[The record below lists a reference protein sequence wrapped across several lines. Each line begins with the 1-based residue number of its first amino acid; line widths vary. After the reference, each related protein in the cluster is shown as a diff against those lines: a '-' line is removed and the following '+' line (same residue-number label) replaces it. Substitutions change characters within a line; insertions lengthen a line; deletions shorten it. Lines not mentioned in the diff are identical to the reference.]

1 MEKQIADIENVDTID
16 QNVYEV
22 SYILLPTF
30 SNEEAPVKASQIR
43 EKIESFGAKLIS
55 HEDPVLIDLAYPM
68 MRVVQTVRHKAD
80 RGYFGWVK
88 FEISKD
94 SIKLVK
100 KYFDE
105 NADVLRHLIIKTV
118 AENTLLNGK
127 MKLKSDDKQK
137 KADVFDEAGVDS
149 VDADMI
155 KDELPAEESD
165 KLIDDLVTA

>member
-1 MEKQIADIENVDTID
+1 MEKQTANIENMENMD
-16 QNVYEV
+16 QNIYEV

-30 SNEEAPVKASQIR
+30 STEEAPAKASQIK
-43 EKIESFGAKLIS
+43 EKISSFGAKLIS
-55 HEDPVLIDLAYPM
+55 DEDPVLIDLAYPM

-80 RGYFGWVK
+80 KGYFGWVK

-94 SIKLVK
+94 QVKLVK
-100 KYFDE
+100 KYFDD

-137 KADVFDEAGVDS
+137 RSGEIFDEASEVMA
-149 VDADMI
+149 DAEVRDDM
-155 KDELPAEESD
+155 PAEESD